1 MSLIKKVSIISFFI
15 ILGVIITFC
24 LNFFFIENLVI
35 PKPCYYHNNP
45 TIEMS
50 NLFSLFYKITP
61 SEGYHPFPSTLNFTL
76 TLLIG
81 ILAGLFFGLKLT
93 KSKTQ

>member
-1 MSLIKKVSIISFFI
+1 
-15 ILGVIITFC
+15 
-24 LNFFFIENLVI
+24 
-35 PKPCYYHNNP
+35 
-45 TIEMS
+45 MS